1 MSSLLEVCSLDRR
14 VYMKYTNTNE
24 TRREKKNSI
33 RRKRTDAY
41 TTDRRDSSA
50 DWRTEC
56 LDVHVDP
63 RGHELRS
70 DGGTRF
76 VLPSEG
82 TIVYDELR
90 SDGVGDEL
98 FILNVH
104 PDTSADEV
112 YIDELGQTVASVND
126 EYADSAPVVDCVYL
140 DELVNVLGDWDSVD
154 GVKSAVVEGEVRSY
168 TFPVDRLAATRGGEG
183 E

>member
-1 MSSLLEVCSLDRR
+1 
-14 VYMKYTNTNE
+14 MKYTNTNE

-33 RRKRTDAY
+33 RPKRTDAY
-41 TTDRRDSSA
+41 TTRRDSSA

-56 LDVHVDP
+56 EDVHVDP
-63 RGHELRS
+63 RGH
-70 DGGTRF
+70 
-76 VLPSEG
+76 
-82 TIVYDELR
+82 ELR

-112 YIDELGQTVASVND
+112 YIDELGQTVADVND

-154 GVKSAVVEGEVRSY
+154 GVRTAVVEGEVRSY